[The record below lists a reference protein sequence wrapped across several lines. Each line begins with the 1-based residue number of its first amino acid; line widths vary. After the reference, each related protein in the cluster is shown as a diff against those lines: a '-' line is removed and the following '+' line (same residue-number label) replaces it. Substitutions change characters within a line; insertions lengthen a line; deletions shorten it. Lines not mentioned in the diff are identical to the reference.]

1 MGTQFSSWTC
11 GCHQKHTLK
20 EIVKIRI
27 GIVPVFENSPS
38 KYKILV
44 DDKLFVENNDSLI
57 SGATQY
63 HDLAVSLDKGPH
75 YLDIRID
82 PTGLQFENIEVVE
95 IAFNNQKLR
104 DIDCFLMGEYLLDQ
118 PRLID
123 GVLKNKIDQCTVLGF
138 PGTYRVDFSTP
149 IMVWMIRNL

>member
-1 MGTQFSSWTC
+1 MGTQFSSRPC
-11 GCHQKHTLK
+11 GRYQKHTLK

-44 DDKLFVENNDSLI
+44 DNKLFFETNNSFR
-57 SGATQY
+57 SGTAQY
-63 HDLAVSLDKGPH
+63 HDLAVPLDPGPH
-75 YLDIRID
+75 NLDIRLD
-82 PTGLQFENIEVVE
+82 PTGLQFENIEVVQL
-95 IAFNNQKLR
+95 AFNNQKAR

-138 PGTYRVDFSTP
+138 PGTYRVGFSTP
-149 IMVWMIRNL
+149 IMAWMIRNL